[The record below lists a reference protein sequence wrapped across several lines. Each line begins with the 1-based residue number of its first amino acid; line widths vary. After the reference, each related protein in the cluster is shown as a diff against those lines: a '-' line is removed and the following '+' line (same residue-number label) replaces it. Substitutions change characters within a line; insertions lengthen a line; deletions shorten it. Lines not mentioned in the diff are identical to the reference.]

1 MNTKRRRYDSDNTH
15 SLATWAH
22 DRLDKIDPKLDRISR
37 QQAMIGAGL
46 AVIMFLAANG
56 LLDLG
61 KLVQPA
67 KAEVHAIKP

>member
-1 MNTKRRRYDSDNTH
+1 MNTKRRKYDTEDSC

-22 DRLDKIDPKLDRISR
+22 ERLDKIDPKLDRISK

-61 KLVQPA
+61 KLVTPA
-67 KAEVHAIKP
+67 KAETHATKP